1 MVVGVLFFLVLI
13 GAVFAVE
20 RKYVFINATDINAI
34 GDVNLG
40 GGLVASWVDANAVFA
55 NFFVARNYIDA
66 NFLMNANVNGDLN
79 VSGHFNSPDLN
90 ANFVPYIGAT
100 KDVNLGNHDLNIGR
114 DFRID
119 NNFVSTN
126 SIRGY
131 FGIGTVMPLYRLQ
144 QTGDSS
150 GYSTADVSWALY
162 DTNPAAS
169 TRNWRFVTAATGAG
183 IFELQRSAVA
193 GGAPT
198 TTSWATDSSG
208 NFAVGGGMPYFGML
222 DVYGTGANGQMSLHY
237 TRGSVYSQFK
247 TDSGGKLNIATTGGT
262 IAFGD
267 NNVSTNKTVFARDLN
282 VTNDA
287 NIGRDMNVARDIN
300 AARQITGQNI
310 VVKQDLNVIRDCN
323 ISGIGRVSGLNV
335 GTATEAAANQ
345 LAVAG
350 STYPVASIYRTTT
363 TVSNDVLNVI
373 LYGAKTSLDM
383 TDGYGPA
390 QTYQIQDSDG
400 AWNVIGQLAIVRD
413 SGVDNRGTFKV
424 RLGRS
429 GGYNDV
435 ITADSIGDT
444 NFRRDLNLGRN
455 LIVENNVKIKKDL
468 NVVRNLGVDGNIM
481 ITANYTPA
489 ASTGSCAKG
498 TIAYDTTYIYICVAT
513 NTWYRGSIGTW

>member
-1 MVVGVLFFLVLI
+1 MVWKLIGLFCLALLFFPAGFCFNFFGLLSPQTVLVVPADLNGEDLNVGVVL
-13 GAVFAVE
+13 A
-20 RKYVFINATDINAI
+20 KT
-34 GDVNLG
+34 
-40 GGLVASWVDANAVFA
+40 VDANAVFA

-100 KDVNLGNHDLNIGR
+100 KDVNLNFYDINV
-114 DFRID
+114 RI
-119 NNFVSTN
+119 
-126 SIRGY
+126 IK
-131 FGIGTVMPLYRLQ
+131 
-144 QTGDSS
+144 
-150 GYSTADVSWALY
+150 AL
-162 DTNPAAS
+162 D
-169 TRNWRFVTAATGAG
+169 G
-183 IFELQRSAVA
+183 
-193 GGAPT
+193 
-198 TTSWATDSSG
+198 
-208 NFAVGGGMPYFGML
+208 
-222 DVYGTGANGQMSLHY
+222 
-237 TRGSVYSQFK
+237 
-247 TDSGGKLNIATTGGT
+247 NIAR
-262 IAFGD
+262 
-267 NNVSTNKTVFARDLN
+267 NLN
-282 VTNDA
+282 VT
-287 NIGRDMNVARDIN
+287 
-300 AARQITGQNI
+300 
-310 VVKQDLNVIRDCN
+310 
-323 ISGIGRVSGLNV
+323 GIGSVSGLNV